1 MRIIDFHTHHF
12 PAHFTQRLLEAAAP
26 GQRERWKSI
35 SRKLTDEDL
44 LLRDV
49 REGAISARVVNMSP
63 ALIADAEGRV
73 AHETIVR
80 LNDDLAALVA
90 RHPGRIH
97 GLASVDAYDGERSA
111 REAERAIRELGLRGL
126 FVDSARGSLMIDT
139 AAARPTLE
147 VAARLG
153 VPVFV
158 HPVAP
163 EPLTRQMSPYGLV
176 GTLYARGTA
185 NSAALIALAE
195 GGVLSDLPG
204 LRIVLTSL
212 AMGGVAMLACLSSRS
227 LKQVFMDTNLC
238 HPVLLRAAVDLLG
251 AENVIAGSDWPI
263 NDGPI
268 ARQLADTM
276 RAARLSEAEQDA
288 IAAANSLRLLGIH

>member
-1 MRIIDFHTHHF
+1 MRTIDFHNHHF
-12 PAHFTQRLLEAAAP
+12 PAQFAQRLVEAAAP
-26 GQRERWKSI
+26 GQRERWKAI
-35 SRKLTDEDL
+35 ARKLTDEDL
-44 LLRDV
+44 LLRDI
-49 REGAISARVVNMSP
+49 RQGALNARVVNMSP

-73 AHETIVR
+73 PHETIVR

-126 FVDSARGSLMIDT
+126 FVDSARGSLMID
-139 AAARPTLE
+139 APAARPTLE

-163 EPLTRQMSPYGLV
+163 EPLTRQMTPYGLP

-185 NSAALIALAE
+185 NSAAVIALVE

-204 LRIVLTSL
+204 LRIVVTSL
-212 AMGGVAMLACLSSRS
+212 AIGGVAMLAGLSSRS
-227 LKQVFMDTNLC
+227 LKQVFMDTNIC
-238 HPVLLRAAVDLLG
+238 HPVLLRTAVGLLG
-251 AENVIAGSDWPI
+251 AENIIGGSDWPI
-263 NDGPI
+263 NDGPL

-276 RAARLSEAEQDA
+276 RAARLTDAEQDA
-288 IAAANSLRLLGIH
+288 IAAGNALRLLGIH

>member
-1 MRIIDFHTHHF
+1 MRVIDFHNHHF
-12 PAHFTQRLLEAAAP
+12 PARFTEQILQAAP
-26 GQRERWKSI
+26 PSERERWKHVV
-35 SRKLTDEDL
+35 RKLTDEDL
-44 LLRDV
+44 LLRDI

>member
-73 AHETIVR
+73 AHDTIVR

>member
-1 MRIIDFHTHHF
+1 MRIIDFHNHHF
-12 PAHFTQRLLEAAAP
+12 PAQFGRRLVDAAP
-26 GQRERWKSI
+26 PSQRKRWESI
-35 SRKLTDEDL
+35 SRRLTDEDL
-44 LLRDV
+44 LLRDI
-49 REGAISARVVNMSP
+49 REGALGARVVNMSP

-73 AHETIVR
+73 PHETIVR

-111 REAERAIRELGLRGL
+111 REAERAICQLGLRGL
-126 FVDSARGSLMIDT
+126 FVDSARGSLMID
-139 AAARPTLE
+139 APAARPTLE
-147 VAARLG
+147 AAARLG

-176 GTLYARGTA
+176 GSLYARGTA
-185 NSAALIALAE
+185 NSAAVIALVE

-204 LRIVLTSL
+204 LRIVVTSL
-212 AMGGVAMLACLSSRS
+212 AIGGVAMLAGLSGRS
-227 LKQVFMDTNLC
+227 LKQVFMDTNIC
-238 HPVLLRAAVDLLG
+238 HPVLLRTAVDLLG

-263 NDGPI
+263 NDAPM

-276 RAARLSEAEQDA
+276 RAARLTDDEQEA
-288 IAAANSLRLLGIH
+288 IAAGNGLRLLGIH

>member
-26 GQRERWKSI
+26 GQLERWKSI

-80 LNDDLAALVA
+80 LNDDLAGLVA

-212 AMGGVAMLACLSSRS
+212 AIGGVAMLACLSGRS
-227 LKQVFMDTNLC
+227 LKQVFMDTNIC

>member
-26 GQRERWKSI
+26 GQLERWKSI

-212 AMGGVAMLACLSSRS
+212 AIGGVAMLACLSGRS
-227 LKQVFMDTNLC
+227 LKQVFMDTNIC

>member
-26 GQRERWKSI
+26 GQLERWKSI

-80 LNDDLAALVA
+80 LNDDLAGLVA

-212 AMGGVAMLACLSSRS
+212 AIGGVAMLACLSGRS
-227 LKQVFMDTNLC
+227 LKQVFMDTNIC

-268 ARQLADTM
+268 ALQLADTM